1 MKLDR
6 SPQSLIGLPIKE
18 KRIPEAPALLSGSI
32 VIDPFFFIEILIS
45 TWFLV
50 MGGKL
55 CNIVDGAKPAIVMV
69 VAQLAS
75 GGVQILYKLAIND
88 GMNTR
93 VLIAYRYIFATAFI
107 SSLAFILERW

>member
-1 MKLDR
+1 
-6 SPQSLIGLPIKE
+6 
-18 KRIPEAPALLSGSI
+18 
-32 VIDPFFFIEILIS
+32 
-45 TWFLV
+45 